1 MHGRGETG
9 MTEPAWSDELPLSTL
24 ESFVAAMVEA
34 GPEVAEHMV
43 KAANELL
50 LAAQAITAAAERR
63 LAEQRRLREEREER
77 EEFEAREAG
86 ERVAAEGR
94 AAAAD
99 AAEPAGADAVPPGSE
114 RGPILRS
121 VDEVA

>member
-1 MHGRGETG
+1 MADAG
-9 MTEPAWSDELPLSTL
+9 WSEELPLTTV
-24 ESFVAAMVEA
+24 ESFVAALVEA

-63 LAEQRRLREEREER
+63 LVEQRRLREEA
-77 EEFEAREAG
+77 EAR
-86 ERVAAEGR
+86 
-94 AAAAD
+94 
-99 AAEPAGADAVPPGSE
+99 AAEPEATTDPAGGPG
-114 RGPILRS
+114 LRP

>member
-1 MHGRGETG
+1 MAEPVWGE
-9 MTEPAWSDELPLSTL
+9 ELPLTTV
-24 ESFVAAMVEA
+24 ESFIAALVEA

-63 LAEQRRLREEREER
+63 LADQRRLREEA
-77 EEFEAREAG
+77 EARS
-86 ERVAAEGR
+86 AAE

-99 AAEPAGADAVPPGSE
+99 AADASDATEPESGPG
-114 RGPILRS
+114 LRS